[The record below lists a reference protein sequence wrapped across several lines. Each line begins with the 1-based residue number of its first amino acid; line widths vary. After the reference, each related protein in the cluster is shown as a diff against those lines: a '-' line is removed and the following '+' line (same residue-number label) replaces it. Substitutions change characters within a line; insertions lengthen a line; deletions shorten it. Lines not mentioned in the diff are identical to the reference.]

1 MKLEAEVKW
10 ASLDEEGWT
19 VDPKAITDLTQAKAQ
34 WADIAA
40 REDAASAEVC
50 ALVARYTM
58 GYMTFSNLYDDDTVQ
73 AWFGDQTLSDLEL
86 DLDPLKGTEV
96 TVSAVSFV
104 EADRQADFGE
114 NCQLIPSIRAS
125 CVFEIPGA
133 KTRAEIEAINA
144 NTALEP
150 LHGLINFEVALA
162 WLGFAES
169 IALYVHLDDGEVIAL
184 RG

>member
-1 MKLEAEVKW
+1 MKLEANVKW

-19 VDPKAITDLTQAKAQ
+19 VDENAVADLTQAKAR
-34 WADIAA
+34 WADIAD
-40 REDAASAEVC
+40 RGDAASVEVC
-50 ALVARYTM
+50 ALVARHTM
-58 GYMTFSNLYDDDTVQ
+58 GYLTFSNLYDDDTVK
-73 AWFGDQTLSDLEL
+73 AWFGDQTLSELEL
-86 DLDPLKGTEV
+86 DLDPLEGTEV
-96 TVSAVSFV
+96 TVSAVSFA
-104 EADRQADFGE
+104 ESDRQVDFGE

-125 CVFEIPGA
+125 CVFEIPGS

-162 WLGFAES
+162 WLGAAES
-169 IALYVHLDDGEVIAL
+169 IAVYVHLDDGEVIEL